1 MHIIWDEE
9 KNRWLQLYRSISFEE
24 ITDMLINGQYLDILE
39 NPARKNQLYFIL
51 LISECTWGVP
61 FLVDSEYRIVP
72 KTAFPSR
79 KLHKKYGGNHE

>member
-9 KNRWLQLYRSISFEE
+9 KNHWLQLYRSISLEK
-24 ITDMLINGQYLDILE
+24 IADMLINGQYLDILE
-39 NPARKNQLYFIL
+39 NPSRDNQLYFVLPIH
-51 LISECTWGVP
+51 EYTWVVP
-61 FLVDSEYRIVP
+61 FLVDAENRIIL